1 MDLSKPKILIVDDER
16 FFINILVNLL
26 NTEYRTVIALNGE
39 EAIERTLSDS
49 PPDLILL
56 DIVMPGMD
64 GYEVC
69 KRLKQNAKS
78 RDIPIIF
85 LTVRSEVD
93 DETKGF
99 QLGAIDYI
107 TKPIS
112 PPIVKARVSTHLI
125 LEQTREEL
133 KKYNRE
139 LEDTVAER
147 TKDLTQEILDRK
159 NTEAQLYDLANYDS
173 LTTLPNSILFRQ
185 QLAQLIK
192 TANTQNLNIGLLL
205 LDLADFKLVNKT
217 LGLANGDALV
227 MQIADL
233 LMDTIPDAGSIARIG
248 ADKFAIALL
257 ETKRSNKIKRICA
270 KIESAF
276 KRPVRL
282 ETSDYFANCRIGVA
296 KFPAPSAKIDSLL
309 TNAELA
315 LTQAKS
321 GLDKDIVHYAPH
333 LNKQVRERRSLA
345 KGLANAIK
353 RKQLFLNFQP
363 IFEAASLQLV
373 AAEALVR
380 WQHPKRGLL
389 LPSEFIPIAEK
400 SDMILELGEWVL
412 NSACL
417 AARRWPE
424 ISNQKIKIAVNMASR
439 QCYYNLHCLSTLSKI
454 LKDTKL
460 EANRLSLEF
469 SENVF
474 IDAPDESLDKLISV
488 KELGVEIAL
497 SHFGIGYSSMGLVRN
512 KTIDRIKID
521 QSVVADLQGNGTDL
535 SVLTAILAMS
545 NALGLGVTAEGVES
559 QHQLD
564 ILKSAG
570 CDWVQGFF
578 IGKPMPADQF
588 TKYLEN
594 YRPGSS

>member
-39 EAIERTLSDS
+39 EAIERTLTDS

-133 KKYNRE
+133 KNYNRE

-159 NTEAQLYDLANYDS
+159 NTEAQLYHLANYDS

-192 TANTQNLNIGLLL
+192 NANTQNLNVGLLL
-205 LDLADFKLVNKT
+205 LDLVDFKHVNKI
-217 LGLANGDALV
+217 LGYSNGDALLKQV
-227 MQIADL
+227 ADL
-233 LMDTIPDAGSIARIG
+233 LSDTVPDADSIARIG

-257 ETKRSNKIKRICA
+257 ENKRSNQIKRICS

-276 KRPVRL
+276 KRPFRL
-282 ETSDYFANCRIGVA
+282 ETSDYFANFRMGVS
-296 KFPAPSAKIDSLL
+296 KFPATSAKTDSLL
-309 TNAELA
+309 TNAEFA

-321 GLDKDIVHYAPH
+321 GLDKDIVHYAP
-333 LNKQVRERRSLA
+333 LMNKRVRERRSLS
-345 KGLANAIK
+345 KGLASAIK
-353 RKQLFLNFQP
+353 RKQLRLFFQP
-363 IFEAASLQLV
+363 IFESASLNLV

-389 LPSEFIPIAEK
+389 MPSEFIPIAEN
-400 SDMILELGEWVL
+400 SDTILKLGEWIL
-412 NSACL
+412 NSACV
-417 AARRWPE
+417 AARRWSE
-424 ISNQKIKIAVNMASR
+424 ISDQKTKVAVNMASR
-439 QCYYNLHCLSTLSKI
+439 QCYYNLHCLSTIAKI
-454 LKDTKL
+454 LKDTRL
-460 EANRLSLEF
+460 EADNLSLEV
-469 SENVF
+469 SESVF
-474 IDAPDESLDKLISV
+474 VDAPEQSLDKLIAV

-497 SHFGIGYSSMGLVRN
+497 SHFGIGYSSMGLIRN
-512 KTIDRIKID
+512 KAIDRIKID
-521 QSVVADLQGNGTDL
+521 RSVVADLQENNTDL

-545 NALGLGVTAEGVES
+545 DALGLRVTAEGVES
-559 QHQLD
+559 QSQLD

-570 CDWVQGFF
+570 CEWVQGFF
-578 IGKPMPADQF
+578 TGKPMPADQF
-588 TKYLEN
+588 EKYIEN